1 MTLIVETTNGNSK
14 PLDIYVDR
22 VTIPSSEAITQSVD
36 GAKRIAADASI
47 EPDGERFKL
56 EITLERVRDPQN
68 GRPEVR
74 VSRDM
79 FRLLRE
85 ARDHREKE
93 TVEALLQSLGME

>member
-1 MTLIVETTNGNSK
+1 MTLLVEPTHGNQK

-22 VTIPSSEAITQSVD
+22 VTTSPQEAITQSVD
-36 GAKRIAADASI
+36 GAKRIAADASV

-56 EITLERVRDPQN
+56 EITLERVRNPQN

-74 VSRDM
+74 VSREM